1 MSMKAKR
8 LLHTRLR
15 ISNLEESIKFFT
27 QVLGMNVVRQTKSPR
42 GSVLTFL
49 RIAGSEE
56 EIELCY
62 YPESGKVDVPPD
74 LIHLAF
80 EVDNLEQFGIHS
92 SKLGYPFS
100 DGPTITSSGTKFA
113 FIDGPD
119 GYEIELIER
128 KENDSI

>member
-1 MSMKAKR
+1 MSMKVKK

-15 ISNLEESIKFFT
+15 VSKLEESVKFFT
-27 QVLGMNVVRQTKSPR
+27 EVLGMEVVRQTQSPR
-42 GSVLTFL
+42 GSVLLFL
-49 RIAGSEE
+49 KIPGNEE

-62 YPESGKVDVPPD
+62 YPGSGKVTVPPD
-74 LIHLAF
+74 LMHLAF
-80 EVDNLEQFGIHS
+80 EVDNLEEFGAHC

-100 DGPTITSSGTKFA
+100 DGPTVSSSGTKFA

-128 KENDSI
+128 NDTH